1 MKIISFEGIE
11 GVGKSTQINLLQSYL
26 EKQDFTVDVL
36 REPGSTTS
44 AEHIRE
50 ILLNKENDI
59 SKETE
64 LLLMFAAR
72 SDLIN
77 KRIQNN
83 DSDFVLFDRYY
94 DASIAYQ
101 GYGRGIPLEFI
112 ENLIMLIKCP
122 KPDVSFLFD
131 LSVEDSFS
139 RKKLDVKDRIESSG
153 NSFFERV
160 KNGYL
165 EIAKNQN
172 ERFHIID
179 ATKEINEIH
188 NIIKKVL
195 EF

>member
-11 GVGKSTQINLLQSYL
+11 GVGKSTQINLLQNYL
-26 EKQDFTVDVL
+26 EKQDYTVDVL
-36 REPGSTTS
+36 REPGSTNS
-44 AEHIRE
+44 AEQIRE

-83 DSDFVLFDRYY
+83 DSDFVLLDRYY

-195 EF
+195 EL

>member
-26 EKQDFTVDVL
+26 EKQDYTVDVL
-36 REPGSTTS
+36 RAPGSTAS
-44 AEHIRE
+44 AAHIRE

-83 DSDFVLFDRYY
+83 DSDFVLLDRYY

-101 GYGRGIPLEFI
+101 GYGRGIPLEYI
-112 ENLIMLIKCP
+112 ENLIMLIECP

>member
-1 MKIISFEGIE
+1 
-11 GVGKSTQINLLQSYL
+11 
-26 EKQDFTVDVL
+26 
-36 REPGSTTS
+36 
-44 AEHIRE
+44 
-50 ILLNKENDI
+50 
-59 SKETE
+59 
-64 LLLMFAAR
+64 MFAAR

-77 KRIQNN
+77 KRIENN

-195 EF
+195 EL

>member
-11 GVGKSTQINLLQSYL
+11 GVGKSTQINLLQNYL
-26 EKQDFTVDVL
+26 EKQDYTVDVL
-36 REPGSTTS
+36 REPGSTNS
-44 AEHIRE
+44 AEQIRE

-77 KRIQNN
+77 KRIHNN
-83 DSDFVLFDRYY
+83 DSDFVLLDRYY

-195 EF
+195 EL

>member
-77 KRIQNN
+77 KRIHNN
-83 DSDFVLFDRYY
+83 ATYSRSNGFDTQTWQRTR
-94 DASIAYQ
+94 Q
-101 GYGRGIPLEFI
+101 
-112 ENLIMLIKCP
+112 
-122 KPDVSFLFD
+122 
-131 LSVEDSFS
+131 
-139 RKKLDVKDRIESSG
+139 
-153 NSFFERV
+153 
-160 KNGYL
+160 
-165 EIAKNQN
+165 
-172 ERFHIID
+172 
-179 ATKEINEIH
+179 
-188 NIIKKVL
+188 
-195 EF
+195 

>member
-11 GVGKSTQINLLQSYL
+11 GVGKSTQINLLQKYL
-26 EKQDFTVDVL
+26 EKQDYTVDVL
-36 REPGSTTS
+36 REPGSTNS
-44 AEHIRE
+44 AEQIRE